1 MSQNKQ
7 SCEAIKYPQLIL
19 SSVNIVYNQPIT
31 RIFQSYFYYLFTA
44 TPETVTMK

>member
-19 SSVNIVYNQPIT
+19 SSVYIIYNQLIT
-31 RIFQSYFYYLFTA
+31 RILHSYFYYLFNT